1 MLILASSLAI
11 QIKKSS
17 LSTKKKEKKILNIH
31 GFYLVSRTYLGFYS
45 YVCVTCTLKI
55 SGSSTLHTTLFF
67 LKINCALQC
76 LVLKKFN
83 VIVLIFLPLFK
94 FLRSY

>member
-17 LSTKKKEKKILNIH
+17 LSTTKKNILNIH
-31 GFYLVSRTYLGFYS
+31 GFYLVSQTYLCFYS
-45 YVCVTCTLKI
+45 YVCVTCTLNKI

-67 LKINCALQC
+67 LKIIYAIQC